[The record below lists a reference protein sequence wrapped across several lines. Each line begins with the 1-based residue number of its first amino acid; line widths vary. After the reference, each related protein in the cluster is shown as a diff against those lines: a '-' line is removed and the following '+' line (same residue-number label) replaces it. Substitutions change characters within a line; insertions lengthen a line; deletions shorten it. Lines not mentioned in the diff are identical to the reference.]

1 MNHILILSLTTS
13 MLSPSAMAEP
23 SPAASGPRPGT
34 VEAMQCLTRQGPA
47 KCERVFQGQAQFAA
61 KDWVFPNHD
70 RDFNRGRLVS
80 STFRRRAR
88 NSNGCDAMT
97 LGGLPTKEMDIFDIK
112 FAHTG
117 YTFYV
122 SVPDAD
128 GKIPALAILP
138 PFDPSRCR

>member
-1 MNHILILSLTTS
+1 MNRILILALTTS
-13 MLSPSAMAEP
+13 MLSPLAMAEP
-23 SPAASGPRPGT
+23 EPAASGPRPGT

-61 KDWVFPNHD
+61 KDWVFPDQD
-70 RDFNRGRLVS
+70 RDFKRGALLS
-80 STFRRRAR
+80 STFRRPAT

-97 LGGLPTKEMDIFDIK
+97 LGRLPTKEMDIFDIK
-112 FAHTG
+112 FTHAG
-117 YTFYV
+117 YRVYV